1 MAKGLLLL
9 WLLIG
14 IEQLYLTSA
23 ASEMVWTAVLG
34 RSVTLP
40 CLHLSWS
47 QSRNSMC
54 WGRGPCP
61 NSKCNQ
67 EILHT
72 DGTKVI
78 SGKSAKY
85 RLQGNIQRG
94 DVSLTIFN
102 THEGDSGVYCCRIE
116 VPGWFNDVKK
126 NIRLELRRAPTTTRR
141 TTTTTTCQTTT
152 THPTTTPR
160 MTTTT
165 TVLPTTAMSIPDF
178 ATETMLQTTTTSVLP
193 ATATTPPP
201 TALSSFPE
209 EYTEFLITEP
219 STEELILTAESET
232 FLVSSESWQG
242 TEATSA
248 DTDLLTSEVSEI
260 LGHDGGLGQV
270 KMIDHTYLMMII
282 APCLGFMLLA
292 LLAVFLLRGK
302 VTKTNCLQE
311 HTRIGHVGETNNVL
325 RDMQNAREDED
336 VLFTL

>member
-1 MAKGLLLL
+1 
-9 WLLIG
+9 
-14 IEQLYLTSA
+14 
-23 ASEMVWTAVLG
+23 
-34 RSVTLP
+34 
-40 CLHLSWS
+40 
-47 QSRNSMC
+47 
-54 WGRGPCP
+54 
-61 NSKCNQ
+61 
-67 EILHT
+67 
-72 DGTKVI
+72 
-78 SGKSAKY
+78 
-85 RLQGNIQRG
+85 
-94 DVSLTIFN
+94 
-102 THEGDSGVYCCRIE
+102 
-116 VPGWFNDVKK
+116 
-126 NIRLELRRAPTTTRR
+126 
-141 TTTTTTCQTTT
+141 
-152 THPTTTPR
+152 

-248 DTDLLTSEVSEI
+248 DTDLLTSEESESRVLPSTSQASTRKVNDSVIFPVTGVSEI